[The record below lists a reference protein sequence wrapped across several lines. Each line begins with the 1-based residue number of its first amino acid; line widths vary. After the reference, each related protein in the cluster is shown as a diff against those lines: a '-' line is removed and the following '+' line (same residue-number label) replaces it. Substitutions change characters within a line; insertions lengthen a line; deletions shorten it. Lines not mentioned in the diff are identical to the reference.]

1 MTSVIILLIVLFLAY
16 SNGANDNFKGV
27 ATLFGSGTINYK
39 KALTWGTITTFSGA
53 ILSVFFAEKLLKNFS
68 GKGLIPDNLLTD
80 PSFAGAVALGAAC
93 TVFLAT
99 KIGMPI
105 STTHA
110 LTGSLAGSGIIAAGS
125 NFNYLKLGEKFFIPL
140 IASPLLALVI
150 AFLSYLVF
158 TFFRK
163 KLKVDKTSCLCATRE
178 KEVAFQMSNNES
190 VQSSSKIRIK
200 SGHLSDCESPESP
213 YTGNVFG
220 ISAQWL
226 LNTLH
231 YISAGVVSFS
241 RGLNDTP
248 KIAGILLL
256 VGTINGGFTLPSIA
270 IVMALGGI
278 LNAKKVAHTMSNK
291 ITKMNDGQGFTA
303 NLATA
308 VLVSTASIHGLPVS
322 TTHVSVG
329 SILGIGIANKKGN
342 WKVIREVLL
351 SWILTL
357 PIAAVSA
364 ALFYLLLNQI
374 L

>member
-1 MTSVIILLIVLFLAY
+1 MTSVVILLIVLFLAF

-39 KALTWGTITTFSGA
+39 KALTWATVTTFSGA

-68 GKGLIPDNLLTD
+68 GKGLIPDDL
-80 PSFAGAVALGAAC
+80 LGAAC

-110 LTGSLAGSGIIAAGS
+110 LTGALAGSGIIAAGS
-125 NFNYLKLGEKFFIPL
+125 NFNFIKLSEKFFIPL
-140 IASPLLALVI
+140 ILSPVLALVI

-163 KLKVDKTSCLCATRE
+163 KLKINRKSCVCAIRKRE
-178 KEVAFQMSNNES
+178 ISFQMEGSSTNNINSN
-190 VQSSSKIRIK
+190 VQIRMGHSDDCNASY
-200 SGHLSDCESPESP
+200 SGKL
-213 YTGNVFG
+213 FG
-220 ISAQWL
+220 FSAQWV

-256 VGTINGGFTLPSIA
+256 VGTIDTMFSLPSIA
-270 IVMALGGI
+270 LVMAIGGI
-278 LNAKKVAHTMSNK
+278 ISAKKVANTMSNK
-291 ITKMNDGQGFTA
+291 ITSMNDGQGFTA

-308 VLVSTASIHGLPVS
+308 LLVSTASIHGLPVS

-351 SWILTL
+351 SWVLTL
-357 PIAAVSA
+357 PVA
-364 ALFYLLLNQI
+364 ALSAIFFYLILNRI